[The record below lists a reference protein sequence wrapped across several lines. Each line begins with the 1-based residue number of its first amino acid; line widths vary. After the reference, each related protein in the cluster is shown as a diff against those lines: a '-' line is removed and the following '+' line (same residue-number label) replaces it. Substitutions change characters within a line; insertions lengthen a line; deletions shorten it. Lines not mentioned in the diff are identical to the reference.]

1 MGYISKK
8 VAAYGQFVLVF
19 LVFHKYDFPFSMIIF
34 QYFCIK
40 DLFMSYIVDFPL
52 IIFWLSVFVK
62 KQGQTV
68 HMLQLFWIYIP
79 LARLYI
85 YIFI

>member
-1 MGYISKK
+1 MSLPVDNIRFIRFSKRVGK
-8 VAAYGQFVLVF
+8 RYKSVNFTNFGSFGILVESGF
-19 LVFHKYDFPFSMIIF
+19 
-34 QYFCIK
+34 
-40 DLFMSYIVDFPL
+40 
-52 IIFWLSVFVK
+52 